1 MCAVSGAV
9 SKQLVR
15 IDSKYGA
22 LFNDST
28 WKESTADR
36 LDMSTRFGQYSEL
49 MDNCF
54 TLQLSCMLCA
64 DYLCSK
70 HEQMQ

>member
-1 MCAVSGAV
+1 LHINCVCVAVSGAV

-22 LFNDST
+22 LFNDGT

-36 LDMSTRFGQYSEL
+36 LDMSARFGMHL
-49 MDNCF
+49 AHVGDCF
-54 TLQLSCMLCA
+54 PFRF
-64 DYLCSK
+64 
-70 HEQMQ
+70 